1 MGAVLFDM
9 DGTLIDSEPLWQRA
23 EEEIAADFGQEWSY
37 EDRQALTGNSLVNS
51 ASIMIERKNLPLS
64 PHEVIEMMISKMHD
78 FYIHQGVPWMAGARE
93 LLSELAAAKSP
104 TALVSASYEILV
116 REVCATAP
124 AGSLEVMVTGSE
136 PNMRQKPFGDP
147 YRLAAR
153 RLQVPVE
160 NCLVVED
167 SAPGLASGKD
177 AGARL
182 ALVGGRD
189 IPEIPAARF
198 SPVAQMSLQ
207 DVKELLA

>member
-1 MGAVLFDM
+1 
-9 DGTLIDSEPLWQRA
+9 
-23 EEEIAADFGQEWSY
+23 
-37 EDRQALTGNSLVNS
+37 
-51 ASIMIERKNLPLS
+51 
-64 PHEVIEMMISKMHD
+64 
-78 FYIHQGVPWMAGARE
+78 MAGARE
-93 LLSELAAAKSP
+93 LLRELAAAKIP

-189 IPEIPAARF
+189 IPEISAARF
-198 SPVAQMSLQ
+198 SSVAQMSLQ

>member
-23 EEEIAADFGQEWSY
+23 EEEIAADFGQVWSY
-37 EDRQALTGNSLVNS
+37 EDGQALTGNSLVNS

-64 PHEVIEMMISKMHD
+64 PHEVVEMMISKMRD
-78 FYIHQGVPWMAGARE
+78 FYIHLGVPWMAGARE
-93 LLSELAAAKSP
+93 LLRELAAAKIP

-116 REVCATAP
+116 SQVCVTAP
-124 AGSLEVMVTGSE
+124 EGSLEVMVTGSE

-182 ALVGGRD
+182 ALVGGRE
-189 IPEIPAARF
+189 IPEIPATRF
-198 SPVAQMSLQ
+198 SSVAQMSLQ